1 MDSNP
6 AGGKGQPMGK
16 KKPQQE
22 LTFEQALEGLEEI
35 VAQLEN
41 GQLGLS
47 EALECYQQGVG
58 LLKHCH
64 EALAGAERKIELL
77 TGVDTD
83 GNPITEEFEDE
94 QSTLQE
100 KQASRSRR
108 RSAGEDIDESGDLF

>member
-1 MDSNP
+1 
-6 AGGKGQPMGK
+6 MGK
-16 KKPQQE
+16 KKQPEE
-22 LTFEQALEGLEEI
+22 LTFEQALESLEEI

-47 EALECYQQGVG
+47 ESLECYQQGVG

-77 TGVDTD
+77 TGVDAD
-83 GNPITEEFEDE
+83 GNPVTEEFEDE
-94 QSTLQE
+94 ATTLEE

-108 RSAGEDIDESGDLF
+108 RSAGEDIDEAEDLF

>member
-1 MDSNP
+1 M
-6 AGGKGQPMGK
+6 GKGK
-16 KKPQQE
+16 QQEE
-22 LTFEQALEGLEEI
+22 LTFEQALEGLQEI

-47 EALECYQQGVG
+47 ESLECYQRGVG

-77 TGVDTD
+77 TGVDAE
-83 GNPITEEFEDE
+83 GKPVTEVFED
-94 QSTLQE
+94 QQTTLDE
-100 KQASRSRR
+100 KQTSRSHR